1 MSDFPFS
8 GAIIAGGQS
17 SRMGRDKAFLTV
29 DGQTLVARQASL
41 LREAGCAE
49 LILSGRPEIDYG
61 VPDARKVQDTITGAG
76 PMAGL
81 AAALAAA
88 NHPWVLVLAVDLPRL
103 NLDFLYRLLAV
114 GGGRAGVV
122 PHGPRGHEPLAAL
135 YPRALLA
142 EAEAALAQ
150 KAFALHTL
158 VERAETLGLI
168 TRWEL
173 TPADA
178 PLLANC
184 NTPEDW
190 PSGPR

>member
-17 SRMGRDKAFLTV
+17 SRMGRDKAFLTIA
-29 DGQTLVARQASL
+29 GQTLVARQASL

-49 LILSGRPEIDYG
+49 LILSGRPEVDYG
-61 VPDARKVQDTITGAG
+61 VPDAHRVQDTVTGAG

-88 NHPWVLVLAVDLPRL
+88 SHPWVLVLAVDLPRL

-114 GGGRAGVV
+114 GGGHTGVV

-135 YPRALLA
+135 YPRALLT
-142 EAEAALAQ
+142 EVEAALAR
-150 KAFALHTL
+150 KTFALHTL
-158 VERAETLGLI
+158 VEHAETLGLI

-178 PLLANC
+178 PLLANW
-184 NTPEDW
+184 NTPEDR
-190 PSGPR
+190 PDST